1 MNKKLEMLAEEFN
14 AAKTIADVANAHAAE
29 LLNEYIDLAFEQ
41 AAIEAFNELT
51 PDEQMALIFGL
62 LCENVEDSI
71 ASELNKVV
79 KAIEKAEQEEQ
90 MRYEE
95 ERKREF
101 FKDLDAFFNKEREM
115 LSGMHRTVVT
125 PEPEPTFLE
134 VGLPED
140 VLKHLK
146 RLGVKF

>member
-29 LLNEYIDLAFEQ
+29 VLNEYIDLAFEQ

-62 LCENVEDSI
+62 LCEQVEDSI
-71 ASELNKVV
+71 AEELTAVAE
-79 KAIEKAEQEEQ
+79 AIEKAAQEEIR
-90 MRYEE
+90 RYEE
-95 ERKREF
+95 ERQREF
-101 FKDLDAFFNKEREM
+101 AK
-115 LSGMHRTVVT
+115 LSGMHRRVVIPA
-125 PEPEPTFLE
+125 PEPIVLE
-134 VGLPED
+134 AGFPDD
-140 VLKHLK
+140 VMKHLK

>member
-1 MNKKLEMLAEEFN
+1 MNKKLEMLAAEFN

-41 AAIEAFNELT
+41 AVIEAFNELT

-62 LCENVEDSI
+62 LCEQVEDSI
-71 ASELNKVV
+71 AKELTAVV
-79 KAIEKAEQEEQ
+79 KAIERVAQEDE
-90 MRYEE
+90 MRRYEE
-95 ERKREF
+95 ERQREF
-101 FKDLDAFFNKEREM
+101 FAELEM
-115 LSGMHRTVVT
+115 LSGMHRTAT

>member
-1 MNKKLEMLAEEFN
+1 MNKTLEMLAEEFN

-71 ASELNKVV
+71 AKELTAVV
-79 KAIEKAEQEEQ
+79 EAIEKAAQEEE
-90 MRYEE
+90 MRRYEE

-101 FKDLDAFFNKEREM
+101 FAELEM
-115 LSGMHRTVVT
+115 LSGVQRRVVT

>member
-1 MNKKLEMLAEEFN
+1 MNKKLEMLAAEFN

-41 AAIEAFNELT
+41 AVIEAFNELT

-71 ASELNKVV
+71 AKELSAVV
-79 KAIEKAEQEEQ
+79 DAIEKAEQEEE
-90 MRYEE
+90 MRRYEE
-95 ERKREF
+95 EHARKF
-101 FKDLDAFFNKEREM
+101 FAELELLTER
-115 LSGMHRTVVT
+115 RVVT

-134 VGLPED
+134 VGLPEN

>member
-1 MNKKLEMLAEEFN
+1 MNKKFEMLAAELAAEFN

-41 AAIEAFNELT
+41 AAIEALNELT

-62 LCENVEDSI
+62 FCESVEDSI
-71 ASELNKVV
+71 AEEFNKVV
-79 KAIEKAEQEEQ
+79 KAIEQAVCEEQ
-90 MRYEE
+90 QRRYEE
-95 ERKREF
+95 ERMKEF
-101 FKDLDAFFNKEREM
+101 FAELEM
-115 LSGMHRTVVT
+115 LSGMQRTVVT
-125 PEPEPTFLE
+125 PEPESTFLE
-134 VGLPED
+134 VGFPED

>member
-1 MNKKLEMLAEEFN
+1 MNKKLEMLAAEFN

-51 PDEQMALIFGL
+51 PDEQMALILGL
-62 LCENVEDSI
+62 LCEQVEDSI
-71 ASELNKVV
+71 SKELTAVV
-79 KAIEKAEQEEQ
+79 EAIERAAQEEE
-90 MRYEE
+90 MRRYEE
-95 ERKREF
+95 ERKKEF
-101 FKDLDAFFNKEREM
+101 FAELEL
-115 LSGMHRTVVT
+115 LSGMHRRVVT